1 MRLLPKLGGGGQSLQ
16 QQKQLLASYLLACW
30 PAAASSSSS
39 LGWHRHFYCQALS
52 LVALP
57 PAPSI
62 QRFATRKG
70 ATQPSCIRRRLPD
83 RAPATL
89 RSMSRPSSD
98 EGTSSATSTHTS
110 NAAMLLLPWTV
121 CVPCRGLGQLPQRSS
136 GKRRKRRQ
144 QHQEQ
149 QRLQHEQNSRP
160 AFDGVATRFD
170 RGDDKDDADG
180 DDHHDDRGCGAV
192 ASAVASNGSA
202 TASVQR
208 PWNTGRRCEACEG
221 TGIVERTVAPE
232 SADDQRPC
240 VQSSSLAARPLPSS
254 SSLPL
259 RASSSRDW
267 TVAIIGG
274 GLAGLALHAA
284 LRHRGV
290 ASAVY
295 ERDATFAARHQGYGL
310 TLQQSSRALASFGI
324 RGPLREGVTSTKHVV
339 HAADGTVLG
348 SWGYR
353 QWGRSETG
361 PPPKRQNVHI
371 ARQSLRSA
379 LLDACG
385 GEAAVQWNH
394 KLIKY
399 QRSSSSDDDD
409 ANSSHELVL
418 TFQVGDGDGCQ
429 TVERAADFVVGAD
442 GIRSAVREQ
451 LLSHVDGTDNRYALR
466 YLGCLVVLGICPL
479 DEATKSSSDLLDGE
493 TVFQTADGTTRMYM
507 MPYSATAYMWQLS
520 FPLEESVASKISR
533 EGRASLLRT
542 ALERC
547 GGWHAPIPGILQH
560 TPSDLV
566 SGYPLYDRALLSSD
580 DLAADPRVTLIGDA
594 CHPMSPFKGQ
604 GANQALLD
612 ALALAR
618 CLYAESGLADFER
631 EMLHRSAVK
640 VQASAEAARFLHSEV
655 CLTAGNVTRGG
666 AAAAAS
672 ASSLAH

>member
-1 MRLLPKLGGGGQSLQ
+1 VQ
-16 QQKQLLASYLLACW
+16 Q
-30 PAAASSSSS
+30 
-39 LGWHRHFYCQALS
+39 
-52 LVALP
+52 
-57 PAPSI
+57 
-62 QRFATRKG
+62 
-70 ATQPSCIRRRLPD
+70 
-83 RAPATL
+83 
-89 RSMSRPSSD
+89 
-98 EGTSSATSTHTS
+98 
-110 NAAMLLLPWTV
+110 
-121 CVPCRGLGQLPQRSS
+121 
-136 GKRRKRRQ
+136 
-144 QHQEQ
+144 
-149 QRLQHEQNSRP
+149 SRP
-160 AFDGVATRFD
+160 ASDGVATSCN
-170 RGDDKDDADG
+170 RGDDNDD
-180 DDHHDDRGCGAV
+180 DDDDNHEDSGRGAV
-192 ASAVASNGSA
+192 ASAGANNGSA
-202 TASVQR
+202 PASVQQPPR
-208 PWNTGRRCEACEG
+208 NMGRRCDACEG
-221 TGIVERTVAPE
+221 TGIVERTPAPE

-240 VQSSSLAARPLPSS
+240 AQPLPSASRPSPYSS
-254 SSLPL
+254 SSLVL

-339 HAADGTVLG
+339 HATDGTVLG

-353 QWGRSETG
+353 QWGRSENG

-371 ARQSLRSA
+371 ARQSLRSV

-385 GEAAVQWNH
+385 GESAVQWNH

-399 QRSSSSDDDD
+399 RRSSSNDDD

-418 TFQVGDGDGCQ
+418 TFQVGGGDGRQ

-451 LLSHVDGTDNRYALR
+451 LLSHVVGADHRYTLR

-520 FPLEESVASKISR
+520 FPLEESVASRISR
-533 EGRASLLRT
+533 EGPASLLRT

-547 GGWHAPIPGILQH
+547 GGWHPPIPGILQS

-566 SGYPLYDRALLSSD
+566 SGYPVYDRALLSSD

-618 CLYAESGLADFER
+618 CLYAESDLAVFER

-666 AAAAAS
+666 AAAAS
-672 ASSLAH
+672 AASLAP